1 MESTELTVRLI
12 ILFIPGIIETFIYET
27 LQDKEELSDR
37 GFIIN
42 VVLSAFVMY
51 SLTYVIFTLV
61 GGGASFLDALLDSS
75 VKINI
80 TEILLASLLAIV
92 FGFLE
97 APVLKTT
104 ARLVLKKV
112 EKDRKMR
119 ASVWDVMLDD
129 VGDNDGK
136 IRIILNDQ
144 NIVYEGSVNR
154 YSPSLS
160 KRREICLKDVNKYE
174 LKTGNQLQ
182 NNISEIYVQIREDD
196 DVVIELI
203 S

>member
-27 LQDKEELSDR
+27 SQGKEELSDR

-104 ARLVLKKV
+104 ARLILKKV

-182 NNISEIYVQIREDD
+182 NNISEIYVQIREDE

>member
-104 ARLVLKKV
+104 ARLILKKV

-182 NNISEIYVQIREDD
+182 NNISEIYVQIREDE

>member
-27 LQDKEELSDR
+27 LQGKEELSDR

-104 ARLVLKKV
+104 ARLILKKV

-182 NNISEIYVQIREDD
+182 NNISEIYVQIREDE

>member
-104 ARLVLKKV
+104 ARLNLKKY
-112 EKDRKMR
+112 EKDRKIR
-119 ASVWDVMLDD
+119 VSVWDAMLDD

-182 NNISEIYVQIREDD
+182 NNISEIYVQIREDE

>member
-182 NNISEIYVQIREDD
+182 NNISEIYVQIREDE